1 MTLSGG
7 RHIHVR
13 YEQFA
18 VTREIYGLV
27 SDITDFKKK
36 LKTHL
41 FKLSFDLQWMPLW
54 ITFLSYLRILLFTCV
69 FQLYQ
74 LGHLH

>member
-1 MTLSGG
+1 MTLSG
-7 RHIHVR
+7 RCHIHVR

-27 SDITDFKKK
+27 SDIVDITDFKNK

-41 FKLSFDLQWMPLW
+41 LKLAFDIQWMTL
-54 ITFLSYLRILLFTCV
+54 
-69 FQLYQ
+69 
-74 LGHLH
+74 